1 MLISVHTFARLCP
14 NCSEEFPS
22 IEAIVLHLNSQSTC
36 WPHEARPQQLPV
48 PPGLR
53 GSHPSTSDTTGHFH
67 PRSGYVFGLGKNLF
81 DRLQEDQY
89 NYRRKVNTYY
99 PFHDEKEWE
108 LARFLVENLNQTQI
122 DKFLKLKWFNTHPK
136 PSFTSKDQLLD
147 WMDALPCFAEWKV
160 SNLEFTGYKT
170 IRPIQL
176 IWRDALEVVKQLFS
190 DPVFANHITF
200 QPHIDCLPLGAT
212 QVPIILGSD
221 KTPVT
226 RTTGGL
232 EMHPIF
238 ITIGNLDSEVRSKAT
253 LRAWRCIAYMPIA
266 KFRVHPDYQTILQA
280 RLWHKCVDLVCANL
294 KLAAKT
300 GCFMTDP
307 SKLIRY
313 VFTPLV
319 AHVCDLPEACMVA
332 TVSKNASPLT
342 MALQENFGDGVL
354 YPPRTG
360 QHTLQLICEISKT
373 IDVWDLDKFQKAA
386 KAVNLSGV
394 HMPYW
399 RDWMFAC
406 PSVFL
411 AGEIL
416 HTCLKFFADH
426 PLNWT
431 KEVVGKP
438 ELDARFITQHKR
450 VGTRHFTKG
459 ITHVNQM
466 TGREHRDIQRTIVAS
481 IAGAA
486 PPRFIRALRALVEFI
501 YLAQNPVHSADTL
514 LSMTQALSDFHTFK
528 DAIIEAQARRGKKG
542 SKEDFFI
549 PKLELLQ
556 SFRGT
561 VERLG
566 TLMQFSADMTE
577 RLLITHCKDL
587 FVRTNRRANNFVEQS
602 VRILNR
608 QESMELFNLYALF
621 HSRGASLVNVISA
634 EDEAVTTVNPA
645 LSWVSRV
652 LPDETH
658 SVHGPRPVRNHFL
671 KGILSGDAL
680 TAFHLTLTPDF
691 KSLSP
696 TDIHSIYSLIDFDH
710 ALSQF
715 IRHFSLSTGEH
726 TRWDHR
732 YGRFSAWKKFR
743 LQLHSAFQ
751 PRLIM
756 PSRVV
761 QAYPPG
767 ESFPLGNCDNVLV
780 DITGDDGQINYI
792 SYSASRV
799 AQVRLVFQPTLL
811 HASNLVLPSY
821 LSCPLL
827 YIQYYHFV
835 ARPNDRPE
843 LAMWT
848 VECSYVEDQHG
859 KHRCGGVVPLTSV
872 THAVELI
879 PEYGEK
885 VDEKI
890 SSAICLESYDRF
902 FLNNFADK
910 ESYHTLSTEFA

>member
-1 MLISVHTFARLCP
+1 MLIRACTFTRLCP
-14 NCSEEFPS
+14 NCSGEFSS
-22 IEAIVLHLNSQSTC
+22 IEAVVLHLNSQSTC
-36 WPHEARPQQLPV
+36 WLHEAHPQQLPI
-48 PPGLR
+48 PPG
-53 GSHPSTSDTTGHFH
+53 F
-67 PRSGYVFGLGKNLF
+67 KNLF

-89 NYRRKVNTYY
+89 NYQREVNTYY
-99 PFHDEKEWE
+99 PFHDEGEWE
-108 LARFLVENLNQTQI
+108 LARFLVKNLNQMQI
-122 DKFLKLKWFNTHPK
+122 DKFLKLKWFNTRPK

-147 WMDALPCFAEWKV
+147 WMDTLPCFAEWKV

-176 IWRDALEVVKQLFS
+176 IWRDALEVVKQLS
-190 DPVFANHITF
+190 
-200 QPHIDCLPLGAT
+200 PHIVNVRNQREYGDYMSADLAWKIQDCLPLGT
-212 QVPIILGSD
+212 MQVPIILGSD
-221 KTPVT
+221 KTPMT

-232 EMHPIF
+232 KMHPIF
-238 ITIGNLDSEVRSKAT
+238 ITIGNLDSEF
-253 LRAWRCIAYMPIA
+253 C
-266 KFRVHPDYQTILQA
+266 VHPDYQTILQA
-280 RLWHKCVDLVCANL
+280 QLWHKCVDLVCTNL

-300 GCFMTDP
+300 GCIMPDP
-307 SKLIRY
+307 SRFIHY
-313 VFTPLV
+313 VFMPLV
-319 AHVCDLPEACMVA
+319 AHVCDLPEASMIA
-332 TVSKNASPLT
+332 A
-342 MALQENFGDGVL
+342 
-354 YPPRTG
+354 
-360 QHTLQLICEISKT
+360 ISKT
-373 IDVWDLDKFQKAA
+373 TDVWDLNKFQKAA

-399 RDWMFAC
+399 HDWIYAC

-411 AGEIL
+411 TGEIL
-416 HTCLKFFADH
+416 HTCLKLFADH

-438 ELDARFITQHKR
+438 KLDARFIAQHKR
-450 VGTRHFTKG
+450 VGTHHFTKG

-466 TGREHRDIQRTIVAS
+466 TGHEHRDIQCTIVAS

-486 PPRFIRALRALVEFI
+486 LPRFIRALRALIEFI

-514 LSMTQALSDFHTFK
+514 MSMAQALSDFHAFK
-528 DAIIEAQARRGKKG
+528 DTIIEAQARRGKKG

-566 TLMQFSADMTE
+566 TLMQFMVDMTE
-577 RLLITHCKDL
+577 YL

-602 VRILNR
+602 DSI
-608 QESMELFNLYALF
+608 ELFNLYALL
-621 HSRGASLVNVISA
+621 HSHGASLVNVIST
-634 EDEAVTTVNPA
+634 EDEAVTTINLA
-645 LSWVSRV
+645 LSWISRI
-652 LPDETH
+652 LPDEMH
-658 SVHGPRPVRNHFL
+658 SVHGPRPVHNHFL

-680 TAFHLTLTPDF
+680 TAFHLTLTLDF

-696 TDIHSIYSLIDFDH
+696 TDIHSAYSLIDFDQ

-715 IRHFSLSTGEH
+715 IGHFSFSTSEH

-732 YGRFSAWKKFR
+732 YGRFSTWKKFR
-743 LQLHSAFQ
+743 LQLHSAIQ

-780 DITGDDGQINYI
+780 NITGDDGQITTC
-792 SYSASRV
+792 V
-799 AQVRLVFQPTLL
+799 AQVQLIFQPNLPR
-811 HASNLVLPSY
+811 ASNLVLPSY
-821 LSCPLL
+821 LCCPLL

-835 ARPNDRPE
+835 ASPNDRPE

-848 VECSYVEDQHG
+848 VKRSYVEDQHG

-872 THAVELI
+872 MHAVELI

-885 VDEKI
+885 IDENI
-890 SSAICLESYDRF
+890 SSAICLESYDHF
-902 FLNNFADK
+902 FLNDFADK